1 MKRSVLVLGGA
12 RSGKS
17 RYAESLAADHLGEC
31 VYVATA
37 EAGDEE
43 MRQRIQ
49 SHRDRRGEGW
59 RAVEEP
65 FRLFEVM
72 AREAV
77 AGRFVLVDCL
87 TLWISNLM
95 QRDRDVAGDV
105 EALAGLMGGLDGSV
119 VIVSNEVG
127 LGIVPDNALAR
138 RFRDLAGFAN
148 QRIAEAMSEV
158 VFMAAGQP
166 LKLKG

>member
-1 MKRSVLVLGGA
+1 MKRIVLVLGGA

-17 RYAESLAADHLGEC
+17 RYAERLAAEHRGER

-43 MRQRIQ
+43 MRQRIMD
-49 SHRDRRGEGW
+49 HRRRRGDGW
-59 RAVEEP
+59 RTVEEP
-65 FRLFEVM
+65 LRLPEVL
-72 AREAV
+72 ASEAT
-77 AGRFVLVDCL
+77 AGRFVLIDCL
-87 TLWISNLM
+87 TLWISNIIGK
-95 QRDRDVAGDV
+95 DGDVAGGV
-105 EALAGLMGGLDGSV
+105 ETLAALLGSLEGTV

-127 LGIVPDNALAR
+127 LGIVPENALAR
-138 RFRDLAGFAN
+138 RFRDAAGLAN
-148 QRIAEAMSEV
+148 QRIAEAASEV

>member
-1 MKRSVLVLGGA
+1 MRRSVLVLGGA

-17 RYAESLAADHLGEC
+17 RYAERLAAQHCGER

-43 MRQRIQ
+43 MRQRITD
-49 SHRDRRGEGW
+49 HRDRRGEGW
-59 RAVEEP
+59 RTVEEP
-65 FRLFEVM
+65 LRLLEVL

-87 TLWISNLM
+87 TLWISNLIGK
-95 QRDRDVAGDV
+95 GDDAAREV
-105 EALAGLMGGLDGSV
+105 EALAGLLGELEGTI

-127 LGIVPDNALAR
+127 LGIVPENALAR
-138 RFRDLAGFAN
+138 RFRDAAGLAN
-148 QRIAEAMSEV
+148 QCIAEAASEV

>member
-1 MKRSVLVLGGA
+1 MLVLGGA

-17 RYAESLAADHLGEC
+17 RFAESLAADHRGER

-37 EAGDEE
+37 EAGDAE
-43 MRQRIQ
+43 MRRRIQ
-49 SHRDRRGEGW
+49 DHRDRRGEDW
-59 RAVEEP
+59 RTVEEP
-65 FRLFEVM
+65 LRLVEVL

-95 QRDRDVAGDV
+95 QRDRDVAGGV
-105 EALAGLMGGLDGSV
+105 EALAGMMGGLSASV
-119 VIVSNEVG
+119 AIVSNEVG
-127 LGIVPDNALAR
+127 LGIVPDNPLAR
-138 RFRDLAGFAN
+138 RFRDHAGLAN
-148 QRIAEAMSEV
+148 QRIAEAASEV